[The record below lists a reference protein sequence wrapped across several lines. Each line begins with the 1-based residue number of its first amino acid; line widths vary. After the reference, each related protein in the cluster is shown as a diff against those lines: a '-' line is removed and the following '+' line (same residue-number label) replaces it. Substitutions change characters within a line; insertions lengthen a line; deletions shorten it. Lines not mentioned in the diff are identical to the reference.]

1 MRKYCIT
8 LNIMYLRHII
18 HVVSKGQV
26 YYAMLSRHGYS
37 LTFLASGSPASAA
50 ESSLSSLSYPP
61 NTPSAGAGVG
71 AERFLLVSDVAGA
84 LGIVAVVAAIEPFV
98 NAGVAGAG
106 VAVSSG
112 VAFDSDGDFE
122 SLTLLSFFF
131 ITPLSRDLTVFFGG
145 VVAVFD
151 CLVAEGCEEGF
162 DARPGC

>member
-1 MRKYCIT
+1 
-8 LNIMYLRHII
+8 MYLRHII

-37 LTFLASGSPASAA
+37 LTFLVSGSPASAA
-50 ESSLSSLSYPP
+50 ESSLSYPP
-61 NTPSAGAGVG
+61 NAPSAGAGVG

-84 LGIVAVVAAIEPFV
+84 FGIVVVVALAD
-98 NAGVAGAG
+98 AGVAGAG
-106 VAVSSG
+106 VAVSTG
-112 VAFDSDGDFE
+112 VGFVSDGDFE

-145 VVAVFD
+145 AVEVCD
-151 CLVAEGCEEGF
+151 CLVAEGCDEGF